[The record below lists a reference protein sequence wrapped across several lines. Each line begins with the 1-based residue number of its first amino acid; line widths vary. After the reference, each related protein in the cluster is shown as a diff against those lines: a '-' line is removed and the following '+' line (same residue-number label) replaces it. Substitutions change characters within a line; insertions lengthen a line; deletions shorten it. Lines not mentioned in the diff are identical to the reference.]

1 MKRVPPYVKPLSVVL
16 ALIGLVVFLLIVEFG
31 VNAGRIH
38 YGVVVGEVDVG
49 GLTLSEA
56 EELLDRRGDKLK
68 TSPIVFGAEGFDCR
82 FTPKEIGWGPQPF
95 DTATAAME
103 IGRPLLSFNSLGER
117 IDAWFTGI
125 KLNWGEPDPELVERI
140 IDTCERNSR
149 GLNLTI
155 DNERLREY
163 ISEAIVTY
171 PRPPIFQIPL
181 EE

>member
-16 ALIGLVVFLLIVEFG
+16 GLIGLIVFLLIVEFG

-38 YGVVVGEVDVG
+38 YGVEVGEIDVG

-56 EELLDRRGDKLK
+56 EELLERRGDKLK
-68 TSPIVFGAEGFDCR
+68 TMPIVFGAEGFDCR

-95 DTATAAME
+95 DTASAAME
-103 IGRPLLSFNSLGER
+103 IGRPLLSFDSIGER
-117 IDAWFTGI
+117 VDAWFTGI
-125 KLNWGEPDPELVERI
+125 KLKWGQPDPERVERI
-140 IDTCERNSR
+140 VNDCERNSR

-155 DNERLREY
+155 DRERLRSY
-163 ISEAIVTY
+163 ISEAIVAD
-171 PRPPIFQIPL
+171 PRPPMFPVPL